1 VRATRSELQKKA
13 RSAVVQ
19 HAFFRWESAMVLAG
33 TLVLTALFPRPFP
46 GWPIWGWPLLGLLGL
61 IALLYSSLSDADTHA
76 RVLLELYQEQ
86 LDPYAVQ
93 DQALRQQVETALEY
107 QRAIETH
114 MRGRRGPLRKW
125 LADTADQFSAWMVNV
140 YQLALQLDA
149 YRRGEVLPKERKAIP
164 QQVEKLAAR
173 RRLERD
179 PVIRREVE
187 TALEAKGK
195 QWQALRDLDALM
207 QQVESDLKGSTA
219 ILASVYGQVE
229 LIEAADVTGG
239 QASHLEDEIVKQ
251 IGRLDDLISQ
261 IASSVNEISKTTSE
275 GDFDI

>member
-1 VRATRSELQKKA
+1 MSATRSELQKKA

-33 TLVLTALFPRPFP
+33 TLVLTALFPHPFP
-46 GWPIWGWPLLGLLGL
+46 RWPIWGWPLLGLLGL
-61 IALLYSSLSDADTHA
+61 ITLLYSTLSDADTHA

-93 DQALRQQVETALEY
+93 DQALRQEVETALGH

-114 MRGRRGPLRKW
+114 LRGRRGPLRHW
-125 LADTADQFSAWMVNV
+125 LVGIADQFSAWIVDV

-149 YRRGEVLPKERKAIP
+149 YRQGQLLSKERKAIP

-187 TALEAKGK
+187 AALEAKGK

-207 QQVESDLKGSTA
+207 QQVEPDLKGSTA
-219 ILASVYGQVE
+219 AMASVYGQVE
-229 LIEAADVTGG
+229 LIDTADVASG
-239 QASHLEDEIVKQ
+239 QVDHLEDEIVKQ
-251 IGRLDDLISQ
+251 IGRLDDLIAN
-261 IASSVNEISKTTSE
+261 ITSSVTEISKTSE